1 MSKPGKVLKALCKK
15 LGVRLTVK
23 RGKKRIYKSVAVL
36 KAQCKRK
43 KKKKV
48 KKRKR
53 KFGKNTTFKTLKKY
67 AIPASI
73 GAGLGV
79 AGTALGMKVYL
90 NNLYLKI
97 LNNEIQPEN
106 VSSLILKILDK
117 RFKYQNFIKDVGS
130 QIERDYEDIERKS
143 HPIGGEITFSIDFN
157 KHIGRYI
164 KALDNLKN
172 RESMSEYYEDALML
186 PYKIEFVSNMIP
198 DYRKF
203 FNKND
208 YISIK
213 KAKKDYPENFLQNFL
228 PIDSDENQKI
238 IQDENEKLKKSIA
251 HKQLKDSIE
260 LYNMMMMEDKEVDN
274 VLNQKDIEVVDE
286 IMLFGKKKKRKRKK
300 KK

>member
-23 RGKKRIYKSVAVL
+23 RGQKRVYKSVAVL
-36 KAQCKRK
+36 KRQCKRK
-43 KKKKV
+43 KEKKV

-79 AGTALGMKVYL
+79 AGTALGMKAYL

-106 VSSLILKILDK
+106 VPSLILKILDK
-117 RFKYQNFIKDVGS
+117 RFKYQNFIKDVAN
-130 QIERDYEDIERKS
+130 QIGRDYENVESNSRHDVDKTI
-143 HPIGGEITFSIDFN
+143 FSIDFN
-157 KHIGRYI
+157 KHIHRYI
-164 KALDNLKN
+164 KALKNLKN
-172 RESMSEYYEDALML
+172 RDSMSEYYEDALLL
-186 PYKIEFVSNMIP
+186 PHKIQFVTYMKKYKPIM
-198 DYRKF
+198 
-203 FNKND
+203 FNKNK

-213 KAKKDYPENFLQNFL
+213 KAKQDYPGNFL
-228 PIDSDENQKI
+228 PNDSYENKKR
-238 IQDENEKLKKSIA
+238 IQDENEKLKESIA

-260 LYNMMMMEDKEVDN
+260 LYNMMRMEDEAVDN
-274 VLNQKDIEVVDE
+274 VLNEENIDLEHEV
-286 IMLFGKKKKRKRKK
+286 MLFGKKKRRKRKK

>member
-1 MSKPGKVLKALCKK
+1 MSKPGKSLRTLCKK

-23 RGKKRIYKSVAVL
+23 RGKKRVYKNVKVL
-36 KAQCKRK
+36 KRQCKRKVKKK

-48 KKRKR
+48 KR

-90 NNLYLKI
+90 NNLYFKI

-106 VSSLILKILDK
+106 VPSLILKILDK
-117 RFKYQNFIKDVGS
+117 RFKYQNYIKDVAN
-130 QIERDYEDIERKS
+130 QIGRDYERLGINSRPDVNKTI
-143 HPIGGEITFSIDFN
+143 FSIDFN
-157 KHIGRYI
+157 KHIRRYT
-164 KALDNLKN
+164 KALKNLKN
-172 RESMSEYYEDALML
+172 RDSMSVYYEDALML
-186 PYKIEFVSNMIP
+186 PHKIQFVTQMKK
-198 DYRKF
+198 YRTIL
-203 FNKND
+203 FNKNI

-213 KAKKDYPENFLQNFL
+213 KAKELYPENFLSKNKTWN
-228 PIDSDENQKI
+228 EER
-238 IQDENEKLKKSIA
+238 IQDENEKLKESIA

-260 LYNMMMMEDKEVDN
+260 LYNMMRMEDEAVYN
-274 VLNQKDIEVVDE
+274 VLNEENIDLEHEV
-286 IMLFGKKKKRKRKK
+286 MLFGKKKRRKRKK

>member
-23 RGKKRIYKSVAVL
+23 RGKKRMYKSIAVL

-130 QIERDYEDIERKS
+130 QIEREYEDVVKKS
-143 HPIGGEITFSIDFN
+143 RPNTGEITFSIDFN

-172 RESMSEYYEDALML
+172 RESISAYYEDALML
-186 PYKIEFVSNMIP
+186 PYLIEFVSNMIP

-203 FNKND
+203 FNKNK

-213 KAKKDYPENFLQNFL
+213 KAKKDYPENFL
-228 PIDSDENQKI
+228 PIDSDENQKR
-238 IQDENEKLKKSIA
+238 IQDENEKIKKSIA

-260 LYNMMMMEDKEVDN
+260 LYNMMWMEDKEVDN
-274 VLNQKDIEVVDE
+274 VLNQKDDIEIEQEV
-286 IMLFGKKKKRKRKK
+286 MLFGKKKRRKRKK

>member
-1 MSKPGKVLKALCKK
+1 MSKPGKSLRKLCKK
-15 LGVRLTVK
+15 LGIRLTVK
-23 RGKKRIYKSVAVL
+23 RNGKRVYKSVAVL

-67 AIPASI
+67 AIPVSI

-90 NNLYLKI
+90 NNLYFKI

-106 VSSLILKILDK
+106 VPSLILKILDK
-117 RFKYQNFIKDVGS
+117 RFKYQNYIKDVAN
-130 QIERDYEDIERKS
+130 QINNNYEDIEKS
-143 HPIGGEITFSIDFN
+143 RPIGGEITFTIDYN
-157 KHIGRYI
+157 KHIHRYT
-164 KALDNLKN
+164 KALKNLKN
-172 RESMSEYYEDALML
+172 RDYMSEYYEDALLL
-186 PYKIEFVSNMIP
+186 PHKIQFVSNMIP

-203 FNKND
+203 FNKNK

-213 KAKKDYPENFLQNFL
+213 KAKQLYPENFLHSN
-228 PIDSDENQKI
+228 SYENKKR
-238 IQDENEKLKKSIA
+238 IQDENEKLKESIA

-260 LYNMMMMEDKEVDN
+260 LYNMMRMEDEAVDN
-274 VLNQKDIEVVDE
+274 VLNEENIDLEHEV
-286 IMLFGKKKKRKRKK
+286 MLFGKKKRRKRKK

>member
-23 RGKKRIYKSVAVL
+23 RGQKRVYKSVAVL
-36 KAQCKRK
+36 KRQCSN

-79 AGTALGMKVYL
+79 AGTALGMKAYL

-106 VSSLILKILDK
+106 VPSLILKILDK
-117 RFKYQNFIKDVGS
+117 RFKYQNYIKDVAI
-130 QIERDYEDIERKS
+130 QIESDYEDILKKS
-143 HPIGGEITFSIDFN
+143 RPIGGEITFSIDFN
-157 KHIGRYI
+157 KHIKIYT
-164 KALDNLKN
+164 KALENLEKSKK
-172 RESMSEYYEDALML
+172 RDSMSEYYEDALML
-186 PYKIEFVSNMIP
+186 PYKIQFVSHMVP

-203 FNKND
+203 FKKNK
-208 YISIK
+208 YMSIK
-213 KAKKDYPENFLQNFL
+213 TAKELYPGNFLSR
-228 PIDSDENQKI
+228 DSYENQKR
-238 IQDENEKLKKSIA
+238 IQDENEKLKESIED
-251 HKQLKDSIE
+251 KQLKDSIE
-260 LYNMMMMEDKEVDN
+260 LYNMMKMEDEAVDN
-274 VLNQKDIEVVDE
+274 VLNEENIDLEHEV
-286 IMLFGKKKKRKRKK
+286 MLFGKKKRRKRKK